1 MSQQSFSFMCQT
13 FLELQSYKVATPES
27 DLYSKHWENTPQ
39 EITKTAITFEYNV
52 VQTRNLY

>member
-13 FLELQSYKVATPES
+13 FLELQSYKVATPER
-27 DLYSKHWENTPQ
+27 ENTPQ
-39 EITKTAITFEYNV
+39 ESTKTAITFEYNV